1 MLYAEDGI
9 TGRSLPG
16 AEIRQGTLLKC
27 QQCKMSV
34 LKWKCQRDH
43 DLRVLWMEHS
53 WHSIKIQSC
62 PLWENVYIKRFLLCD
77 CLCLDSALLLFPG
90 INSSDN
96 FCTLSRLSLHSKPHQ
111 ISGSKSGKLQTAE
124 GNEESE
130 DIPERQKPAF
140 PSGLGLKLNAS
151 S

>member
-16 AEIRQGTLLKC
+16 AEIQQGTLLKY
-27 QQCKMSV
+27 QQCKMSA

-62 PLWENVYIKRFLLCD
+62 PLRENVYIEGFLLCD
-77 CLCLDSALLLFPG
+77 SLCLDSALLLFLG
-90 INSSDN
+90 INSSRWADW
-96 FCTLSRLSLHSKPHQ
+96 TLIQNLIKYQAANLENSR
-111 ISGSKSGKLQTAE
+111 
-124 GNEESE
+124 
-130 DIPERQKPAF
+130 RQKEMKSLRTF
-140 PSGLGLKLNAS
+140 LRDRNQLLVWAS